1 MMSTAS
7 VFKAFDRELSGHVV
21 AVLSGALLGAAA
33 WLSVT
38 LSDRLGLFFGVCL
51 VLAAL
56 TAALVVNTAGLFA
69 AGVLP
74 PLLLLAA
81 VVAVVIGAPSAIDA
95 AQLTG
100 GDGALLRVIAGVV
113 DQATPLVIAHVAALT
128 IIAFRVRT
136 AALTSGLAD

>member
-1 MMSTAS
+1 MSIAS
-7 VFKAFDRELSGHVV
+7 VFKAFDRELSGPVV

-33 WLSVT
+33 WLSVA
-38 LSDRLGLFFGVCL
+38 LSDRLGSFFGVCL

-81 VVAVVIGAPSAIDA
+81 VIAVVIGAPPAIDTA
-95 AQLTG
+95 PLAG

-128 IIAFRVRT
+128 IIAFRVRAT
-136 AALTSGLAD
+136 ALTTGLAD

>member
-1 MMSTAS
+1 MSATR
-7 VFKAFDRELSGHVV
+7 VFKAFDRELSGPVV
-21 AVLSGALLGAAA
+21 AALSGALLGAAA

-56 TAALVVNTAGLFA
+56 TAALVVNTTGLFA

-74 PLLLLAA
+74 PLLLLT
-81 VVAVVIGAPSAIDA
+81 VVIFVVIGAPA
-95 AQLTG
+95 AVDVARLTG
-100 GDGALLRVIAGVV
+100 SDGAPLRVIAGVV

-136 AALTSGLAD
+136 AALTSGPED